1 MVEMLGR
8 KCDEVLDD
16 SIKNNNY
23 NNKVGSIKNNNNKN
37 EIITKVG
44 LIKKQ

>member
-16 SIKNNNY
+16 SIKNNN
-23 NNKVGSIKNNNNKN
+23 NKN
-37 EIITKVG
+37 EIINKVG